1 MIKVGFVGL
10 GDQGGPIAQRIID
23 QGFPVTLFARRTA
36 TLEPFRDSPAAVA
49 ASLSELGAR
58 SDVAC
63 VCVVDDAQVEQ
74 VMAGDS
80 LLAGM
85 APGAVAVIL
94 SAVDPETCRRMDTLA
109 AKGGVSVVDAAVS
122 GGGAVAAR
130 GELTV
135 MAGGDPDAYQRCLPV
150 LQAFGANVQYLGGVG
165 SGAAGKLINNFLF
178 TGNLVL
184 ADLALKLGAQ
194 AGLER
199 ERLVSLLSTGSG
211 RSFALTAV
219 DSLLGPDVSGRPH
232 GVRLISKDIELA
244 QRMAERLEHP
254 LEEFAWLLRRLA
266 GR

>member
-94 SAVDPETCRRMDTLA
+94 SAVD
-109 AKGGVSVVDAAVS
+109 
-122 GGGAVAAR
+122 
-130 GELTV
+130 
-135 MAGGDPDAYQRCLPV
+135 
-150 LQAFGANVQYLGGVG
+150 
-165 SGAAGKLINNFLF
+165 
-178 TGNLVL
+178 
-184 ADLALKLGAQ
+184 
-194 AGLER
+194 
-199 ERLVSLLSTGSG
+199 
-211 RSFALTAV
+211 
-219 DSLLGPDVSGRPH
+219 
-232 GVRLISKDIELA
+232 
-244 QRMAERLEHP
+244 
-254 LEEFAWLLRRLA
+254 
-266 GR
+266 